1 VIMFDLRLAL
11 RGMIRSPGP
20 TAVVVLTLGVAIGAT
35 TIVYSTIDVVWHMIP
50 AADTDRLVF
59 VASTDP
65 RPSQSQSGMSGGLAL
80 TGTSVPDLVD
90 WTGQS
95 TTIEQFGAFRHGSAT
110 LTGLD
115 APLRVSIVHATAN
128 LPSMWGFGAVLGRG
142 FTPDEGRPGAE
153 PVAMITHAFW
163 QRQFSSR
170 PEVLGWSILLNGTPH
185 TIVGVLPAEAGT
197 GIFGQRDFIVP
208 LALDAARSARDER
221 RLYVTARLKEGV
233 TREQAAADLDTI
245 AKRLQT
251 EYPRTNAQTG
261 VVVRPLIELIGGE
274 TPFVL
279 FLLALIAV
287 LVVAMACANVSNVIL
302 AQAATR
308 QHELSLRT
316 ALGASRFDHV
326 RRFMIESFVVSAAA
340 GAVGLLVASW
350 GIAGVRWLAGPRFAQ
365 SSLNGRVLLVGAM
378 TSFVVPFAF
387 ALLPAL
393 RSSRPDPMHL
403 REDARS
409 AGAGSGRGL
418 RNVLVAVQ
426 VALAMILMVQI
437 ALVGRTAWKFRTAEY
452 GFDPAHVLT
461 LRVDLPDTKYPDA
474 TRITQF
480 YTDLLARIDAVP
492 GVASATAINHLP
504 IGDREL
510 SVRVAVEGAPSVDA
524 DELPFAA
531 LATITRDYLRTLR
544 VPLLSGRGF
553 NDADFGRGPAVA
565 LVSEEAARRLWK
577 GTDPVGR
584 RITLNT
590 PPLPNAP
597 LIVVGVVANARSSD
611 LDRRVMP
618 QVYVPSSWHPERA
631 MAVVVRTDSA
641 DPIQLVPAIRAQAAQ
656 VDPNEPIFAVASMEQ
671 VLFNDLSGTY
681 TIAGLLAGIA
691 LVALCLAATGIYGVV
706 SYSVTQRTREIGVRM
721 ALGARPRAVLRMVIG
736 QGAVPV
742 VAGGV
747 LGLLAAFAFAHLMST
762 SVGFVDARDPRSYA
776 GVILSMVLVAFAASY
791 VPARRASHV
800 DPVVALRAD

>member
-1 VIMFDLRLAL
+1 MFDLRLAL
-11 RGMIRSPGP
+11 RGMIRNPGP
-20 TAVVVLTLGVAIGAT
+20 TAVVVVTLAVAIGAT

-50 AADTDRLVF
+50 AANTERLVF

-80 TGTSVPDLVD
+80 TGTSVPDLAD
-90 WTGQS
+90 WTAQS
-95 TTIEQFGAFRHGSAT
+95 TTIEAFGAFSYGTAT

-115 APLRVSIVHATAN
+115 APLRVATVQVTAN
-128 LPSMWGFGAVLGRG
+128 LPSMWGLRAVLGRG
-142 FTPDEGRPGAE
+142 FTSDEGRPGAE
-153 PVAMITHAFW
+153 PVAVLAHALW
-163 QRQFSSR
+163 ERQFASN
-170 PEVLGWSILLNGTPH
+170 PDVLGRSVLLNGTPH
-185 TIVGVLPAEAGT
+185 TIVGVLSAEAGT
-197 GIFGQRDFIVP
+197 GIFGQRDLMVP
-208 LALDAARSARDER
+208 LALDPTRYARDER

-245 AKRLQT
+245 AKRLRT

-279 FLLALIAV
+279 FLLALVAG

-302 AQAATR
+302 ARAATR

-326 RRFMIESFVVSAAA
+326 RRFMIESFVLSMAA
-340 GAVGLLVASW
+340 GAVGLLLASW
-350 GIAGVRWLAGPRFAQ
+350 GIAGIKWLAGPEFAQ
-365 SSLNGRVLLVGAM
+365 SRLNGRVFFVGAL

-393 RSSRPDPMHL
+393 RSSRPHPMHL
-403 REDARS
+403 REGARS
-409 AGAGSGRGL
+409 AGPRSGRRL

-426 VALAMILMVQI
+426 VALAMILMVQV

-452 GFDPAHVLT
+452 GFDPA
-461 LRVDLPDTKYPDA
+461 RVVTFRIALPEAKYPDA
-474 TRITQF
+474 TRIAQF
-480 YTDLLARIDAVP
+480 YTELMTRVDAVP
-492 GVASATAINHLP
+492 GVASAAAINRLP

-510 SVRVAVEGAPSVDA
+510 SVRVAIEGAPSVAA
-524 DELPFAA
+524 DQLPFAA
-531 LATITRDYLRTLR
+531 LATITSNYLQTLR
-544 VPLLSGRGF
+544 VPLLHGRAF
-553 NDADFGRGPAVA
+553 SDEDFGRGPAVA
-565 LVSEEAARRLWK
+565 LVSQEAARRLWNGADPL
-577 GTDPVGR
+577 GT
-584 RITLNT
+584 RIRLNSSAVPNT
-590 PPLPNAP
+590 PVL
-597 LIVVGVVANARSSD
+597 VVGVVANARSSD
-611 LDRRVMP
+611 LDQRVMP
-618 QVYVPSSWHPERA
+618 QVYVPSSWYLDRA
-631 MAVVVRTDSA
+631 MAVVVRTHSA
-641 DPIQLVPAIRAQAAQ
+641 DPVQLVPAIRAQVAQ

-671 VLFNDLSGTY
+671 LLFDDLSGTY

-721 ALGARPRAVLRMVIG
+721 ALGAHPRAVLRMVIG
-736 QGAVPV
+736 QGALPV

-747 LGLLAAFAFAHLMST
+747 VGLLVALAFAYLMST
-762 SVGFVDARDPRSYA
+762 SVGLVDTRDPRTYA
-776 GVILSMVLVAFAASY
+776 GVMLSMVVVAFVASY

-800 DPVVALRAD
+800 DPMVALRAE